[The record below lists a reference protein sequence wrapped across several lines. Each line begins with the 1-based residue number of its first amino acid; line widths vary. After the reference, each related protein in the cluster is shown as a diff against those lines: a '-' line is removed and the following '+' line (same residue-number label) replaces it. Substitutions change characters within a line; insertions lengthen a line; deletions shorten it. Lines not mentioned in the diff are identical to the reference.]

1 VSRLIVTLSRPI
13 NAVKTLVV
21 RTDVRRWARVAGEV
35 PPWDSLNKKIAT
47 FIPDGSSVLDLGAG
61 AQTLRAHLPS
71 ACFYQPCDIIIS
83 SPDIIYCDFNS
94 GEYPVVQFCFDYAV
108 CSGLL
113 EYIRKPEEFL
123 RIAGGYGRNLILS
136 YNLCRKGETTLDRL
150 AKGWVNHLSLQ
161 QLMASIG
168 AAGLAPS
175 VLQEGA
181 EMILLCRQPVTFD
194 HRAGTQGAVPVQRS
208 SAFSAG

>member
-1 VSRLIVTLSRPI
+1 MTLSRPF

-35 PPWDSLNKKIAT
+35 PPWDSRNRKIAT

-61 AQTLRAHLPS
+61 AQTLREHLPS

-83 SPDIIYCDFNS
+83 SRDIIYCDFNS
-94 GEYPVVQFCFDYAV
+94 GEYPVVPFCFDYAV

-113 EYIRKPEEFL
+113 EYIRRPEEFL
-123 RIAGGYGRNLILS
+123 RVVSGYSRNLILS
-136 YNLCRKGETTLDRL
+136 YNLCRKGETILDRL

-168 AAGLAPS
+168 AAGLTPS

-181 EMILLCRQPVTFD
+181 ETILLCRQPVEFD
-194 HRAGTQGAVPVQRS
+194 HRIGAQDVLPVQRL